1 MSEITTISKQELLS
15 LIDKP
20 NPTILDIGAFDGADS
35 YEFAE
40 LGCEVHAFE
49 PLPYNLAM
57 MRKHDNIMV
66 YPYAIGAGDYDIDFH
81 MADNHCSG
89 STRAPKTH
97 LKIWPKV
104 TFPQTRSVPCIK
116 LDTWFKDNPGE
127 IDLIWAD
134 VNGSEADLILGAT
147 ETLKHTQFIFI
158 EASDKE
164 LYEGQISV
172 QELIDCL
179 PDFELLGVYNDY
191 ERFCDLLFK
200 RK

>member
-1 MSEITTISKQELLS
+1 MQEINLISKHELLA
-15 LIDKP
+15 LINKP
-20 NPTILDIGAFDGADS
+20 NAVILDIGAFDGADS
-35 YEFAE
+35 FEFAS

-49 PLPYNLAM
+49 PLPYNRSM
-57 MRKHDNIMV
+57 MRKHDNITV

-89 STRAPKTH
+89 SIKAPKTH
-97 LKIWPKV
+97 LAIWPKV

-116 LDTWFKDNPGE
+116 LDTWFADNPCE

-134 VNGSEADLILGAT
+134 VNGGEAELISGAT
-147 ETLKHTQFIFI
+147 ETLKHTHFIFI

-172 QELIDCL
+172 QAVIDSL
-179 PDFELLGVYNDY
+179 PGFELLGVYNDY